1 MQIKSTVLG
10 LLVFTMSCGGASVQ
24 QSGVPEPSK
33 RAIADLPDWILNPP
47 KDTPERMFATGQAES
62 RDMSIAINAAEAD
75 SRNKMAQQFQT
86 EIQSLDEKF
95 QSSVRGDAG
104 GEEVLNTYRQAVR
117 AVTNQTLTGT
127 RVKERKVSVDPSG
140 ASYRA
145 YILMELDRGAA
156 KVALMDKIKA
166 DQALY
171 ARFRA
176 SQAFTDLDD
185 QIKKFEEA
193 KKADRPQ
200 GPPEQ

>member
-1 MQIKSTVLG
+1 MQMKSSLVGVL
-10 LLVFTMSCGGASVQ
+10 LLSMACAGGSVQ

-33 RAIADLPDWILNPP
+33 RAIADIPDWVLNPP
-47 KDTPERMFATGQAES
+47 KDTPEYSYGSGQGES

-75 SRNKMAQQFQT
+75 ARNKIAQQFQT
-86 EIQSLDEKF
+86 ELQSLDEKF

-127 RVKERKVSVDPSG
+127 RVVQRKVTMDQSG
-140 ASYRA
+140 VSYRA
-145 YILMELDRGAA
+145 FILMEMNRGAA
-156 KVALMDKIKA
+156 KMALMDKVKA

-176 SQAFTDLDD
+176 SQAFTDLDAD
-185 QIKKFEEA
+185 IKKIEDA
-193 KKADRPQ
+193 KKADKPQ
-200 GPPEQ
+200 VPPQR

>member
-1 MQIKSTVLG
+1 MQMKSSMVGVL
-10 LLVFTMSCGGASVQ
+10 LLSMACAGGSVQ

-33 RAIADLPDWILNPP
+33 RAIADIPDWVLNPP
-47 KDTPERMFATGQAES
+47 KDTPEYSYGSGQGES

-75 SRNKMAQQFQT
+75 ARNKIAQQFQT
-86 EIQSLDEKF
+86 ELQSLDEKF

-127 RVKERKVSVDPSG
+127 RVVQRKVTMDQSG
-140 ASYRA
+140 VSYRA
-145 YILMELDRGAA
+145 FILMEMNRGAA
-156 KVALMDKIKA
+156 KMALMDKVKA

-176 SQAFTDLDD
+176 SQAFTDLDAD
-185 QIKKFEEA
+185 IKKIEDA
-193 KKADRPQ
+193 KKADKPQ
-200 GPPEQ
+200 TPPQR